1 MASTGTDRRT
11 GTRQLSRPTIL
22 EERNDAMSRT
32 RPGPRTLAL
41 GLTLLLAAGA
51 AAQEHGAE
59 PATEHAPPTAD
70 PHLRAPRHVPLDI
83 TEAVKVVSPGEV
95 FVEALASANP
105 GRFQQA
111 DGHWVDARG
120 EYVWDD
126 DEEIYWQWLQPD
138 QLTRGRRD
146 FVQFCSSCHGLD
158 GDGYGRS
165 AQHLRPPPRSFH
177 QSTFKFTK
185 VPSAFL
191 PNDDALI
198 RLVRHGLDGTP
209 MLPWDVSEE
218 RLRDVVQYIKTLSP
232 EDSGWR
238 DATNEI
244 GEVVAT
250 TPDPWIGKEQ
260 EAIDAGRV
268 SYHKN
273 QCWSCHPGY
282 ATPAEINAMRG
293 APPDTTYGAD
303 LTYSK
308 LKRDSSFTVQG
319 YQVAI
324 PAPDFTWNTIRYG
337 RDAMEVF
344 QTIAAG
350 IGGAGMPTWG
360 IVGEQKGAVPDE
372 EIWALAHY
380 VRWLI
385 DTYKDRPEREAF
397 MAGLRTP

>member
-1 MASTGTDRRT
+1 M
-11 GTRQLSRPTIL
+11 P
-22 EERNDAMSRT
+22 RT
-32 RPGPRTLAL
+32 RPPRTLAL
-41 GLTLLLAAGA
+41 GLTLLLAAAA

-59 PATEHAPPTAD
+59 PQTAEPATEHPAPTAS

-83 TEAVKVVSPGEV
+83 TEPVKVVSPGEA
-95 FVEALASANP
+95 FVEALAAANP
-105 GRFQQA
+105 GRFSQV
-111 DGHWVDARG
+111 DEHWVDARG
-120 EYVWDD
+120 EYVWDE
-126 DEEIYWQWLQPD
+126 DEELYWQWLSAE

-165 AQHLRPPPRSFH
+165 AQHLRPPPRSFK

-218 RLRDVVQYIKTLSP
+218 RLRDVVQYLKTLSP

-238 DATNEI
+238 DPTNEI

-250 TPDPWIGKEQ
+250 TPDPWVGKEQ
-260 EAIDAGRV
+260 EAIEKGKA

-273 QCWSCHPGY
+273 QCYSCHPGY
-282 ATPAEINAMRG
+282 ATPAEINTFRG
-293 APPDTTYGAD
+293 VPAETTYGAD

-308 LKRDSSFTVQG
+308 LKRDSSFAVQG
-319 YQVAI
+319 YQVSI

-337 RDAMEVF
+337 RDTMEVF

-360 IVGEQKGAVPDE
+360 VVGDQKGAVPDE

-397 MAGLRTP
+397 MAGLRAP